1 MSVGV
6 SGIPMLD
13 TSTGSLVYVCVGISG
28 IAMLNTS
35 TGSLVYVSM
44 EV

>member
-1 MSVGV
+1 
-6 SGIPMLD
+6 MLD

-35 TGSLVYVSM
+35 TGSLVYVSVEM
-44 EV
+44 